1 MKNIASLI
9 KVATTAKRT
18 FSYYETISLVSGART
33 PNPVKMPDLQSLTG
47 GQGEGG
53 LCILIVC

>member
-9 KVATTAKRT
+9 KVATAKRT

-47 GQGEGG
+47 GLGEGG